1 MTVWDDV
8 FVSSFAVLLE
18 LLCISFFALGFPPLY
33 YINVLIPVGVLFL
46 LTGERF
52 LFRLALLFGMA
63 FLLEVFS
70 FAPFGLWFF
79 RIAMLLGSAFL
90 WMEIFSR
97 GVTSLSVF
105 VVVYPLLE
113 LLLER
118 LVLPVVGSDVLPFLG
133 LFLGKLMSAVA
144 GVFLLSLWMGWGD
157 HHVE

>member
-8 FVSSFAVLLE
+8 FVSSFAVLLQ

-52 LFRLALLFGMA
+52 FFRLALLFGMA

-79 RIAMLLGSAFL
+79 RIAMLLGSALL

-97 GVTSLSVF
+97 GLVSLTVFIVT
-105 VVVYPLLE
+105 YPLLE

-118 LVLPVVGSDVLPFLG
+118 LVLPIAGSGTLPFLG
-133 LFLGKLMSAVA
+133 MLFGKLMSAVA
-144 GVFLLSLWMGWGD
+144 GVFLLSLWLGWRD

>member
-90 WMEIFSR
+90 WVEMFSR
-97 GVTSLSVF
+97 GLVSLTVF
-105 VVVYPLLE
+105 VVTYPFLE
-113 LLLER
+113 LFLER
-118 LVLPVVGSDVLPFLG
+118 LILPVMGFSVFPLLG
-133 LFLGKLMSAVA
+133 MLLGKLMSAVA
-144 GVFLLSLWMGWGD
+144 GVFLLSLWLGWRD

>member
-1 MTVWDDV
+1 MTIWDDV

-52 LFRLALLFGMA
+52 FFRLALLFGMA

-90 WMEIFSR
+90 WIEIFSR
-97 GVTSLSVF
+97 SLVSLTVF
-105 VVVYPLLE
+105 VVTYPFLE
-113 LLLER
+113 LFLER
-118 LVLPVVGSDVLPFLG
+118 LVLLVMGFSVFPLLG
-133 LFLGKLMSAVA
+133 MLLGKLMSAVA
-144 GVFLLSLWMGWGD
+144 GVFLLSLWLGWRD